1 MKVKS
6 SLNVIQRAIRVYQNP
21 DDFLHGTFLA
31 EEIENIGATTVYLLT
46 GIEKRSKTRAK
57 VLEYE
62 VYGAERDYI
71 AAERYALED
80 GGDLRPSGRAS

>member
-6 SLNVIQRAIRVYQNP
+6 SLNVIDRAIRVFQNP
-21 DDFLHGTFLA
+21 DDFLYGSFLA

-57 VLEYE
+57 VLTYE
-62 VYGAERDYI
+62 VTHGSPAN
-71 AAERYALED
+71 D
-80 GGDLRPSGRAS
+80 GC